1 MTNEPVK
8 AKSQRRRMGRPVQP
22 DENAR
27 RTRVVTLVTNA
38 ELTVLK
44 SIAKTGNKS
53 LSAVVHQI
61 LKDHLSQRNG

>member
-1 MTNEPVK
+1 
-8 AKSQRRRMGRPVQP
+8 MGRPVQP